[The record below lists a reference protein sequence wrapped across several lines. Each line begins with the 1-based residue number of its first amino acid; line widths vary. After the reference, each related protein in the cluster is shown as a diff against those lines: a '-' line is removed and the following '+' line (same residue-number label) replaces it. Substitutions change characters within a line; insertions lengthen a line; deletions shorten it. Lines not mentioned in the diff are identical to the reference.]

1 MQTSHSNLYYIA
13 LIKQSSGLKETEW
26 KLSWN
31 YAIESYI
38 LLAKFIRQHLVKTE
52 FSKMFEMP
60 TFRNHKKYDPFLLKK
75 HTNYLVV
82 SWTSTA
88 LKQSYAQKFTS

>member
-52 FSKMFEMP
+52 FSKMF
-60 TFRNHKKYDPFLLKK
+60 
-75 HTNYLVV
+75 
-82 SWTSTA
+82 
-88 LKQSYAQKFTS
+88 